1 MKKRVR
7 RSATVSFDEGLAGI
21 VRDSTWRETADLV
34 PQIEAVLDTPETDTM
49 DVSDD
54 IEFG

>member
-21 VRDSTWRETADLV
+21 VRISTWRETADLV
-34 PQIEAVLDTPETDTM
+34 PQIEAVLDTPESDTM
-49 DVSDD
+49 DASDD
-54 IEFG
+54 IELG